1 MIGPRRSSARPA
13 KPVAGSSGNP
23 DPAVAKRNR
32 RHHRTSILGLAAD
45 EDQGA
50 CYEASRSP
58 RRTEACRQ
66 ARAGI
71 AGPDKAATST
81 DVGVSID
88 DQTPQ
93 TSKAAGQTDGK
104 RFAWMDSDDEDGVAE
119 SAEESAESADVEE
132 PPLPASVAEVR
143 SFSEMLR
150 MAPKLQSGVPLMTAS
165 ELAAICVAA
174 GRVKFYDAA
183 LLDTVVAQLRQRLAG
198 CRGGLAGGLHAE
210 ELVSVLA
217 SLAGLNAYN
226 QDLFSTIAQV
236 MATTGAATAL
246 DGGQLK
252 ELLASFKSV
261 KHVGDTVFLESVAQL
276 ERQARYEAAKEN
288 ILRDELQRRWVR

>member
-1 MIGPRRSSARPA
+1 MIGPKRSSAWPA

-23 DPAVAKRNR
+23 VSSVAKRNR
-32 RHHRTSILGLAAD
+32 RHHKTSTLGLAAD

-58 RRTEACRQ
+58 RRTEPSRQ
-66 ARAGI
+66 AHAGI
-71 AGPDKAATST
+71 ACPDKAATST

-88 DQTPQ
+88 DQTPRK
-93 TSKAAGQTDGK
+93 SKHVGQTGDGK
-104 RFAWMDSDDEDGVAE
+104 RFAWMDSDDDDGAAE
-119 SAEESAESADVEE
+119 SAESPESADAEE

-143 SFSEMLR
+143 SFSEMVR
-150 MAPKLQSGVPLMTAS
+150 MAPKLHSSAPSMTAS
-165 ELAAICVAA
+165 ELAAICMAA

-183 LLDTVVAQLRQRLAG
+183 LLDTVVVQLRQRLAEG
-198 CRGGLAGGLHAE
+198 RAGSLHAE

-236 MATTGAATAL
+236 MATTGAAAAL

-252 ELLASFKSV
+252 DLLASFKSV
-261 KHVGDTVFLESVAQL
+261 KHIGDTAFLESVAQL

-288 ILRDELQRRWVR
+288 ILRDELERRWVR

>member
-13 KPVAGSSGNP
+13 KPPLGGSSGNP
-23 DPAVAKRNR
+23 APAVAKRNR
-32 RHHRTSILGLAAD
+32 RHHSVAAD

-66 ARAGI
+66 AHAGI

-150 MAPKLQSGVPLMTAS
+150 MAPKLHSGAPSMTAS

-236 MATTGAATAL
+236 MATTGAAAAL

-252 ELLASFKSV
+252 DLLASFKSV
-261 KHVGDTVFLESVAQL
+261 KHVGDTAFLESVAQL
-276 ERQARYEAAKEN
+276 ERQTRYEAAKEN
-288 ILRDELQRRWVR
+288 ILRDELKRRWVR